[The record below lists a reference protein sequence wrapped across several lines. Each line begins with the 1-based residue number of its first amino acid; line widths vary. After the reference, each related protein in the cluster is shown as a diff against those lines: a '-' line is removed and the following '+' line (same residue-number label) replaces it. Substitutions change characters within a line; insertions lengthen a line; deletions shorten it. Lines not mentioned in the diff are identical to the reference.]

1 MVVLWPNGSTSIPRV
16 SSEFGMRTHPVTGR
30 PSTFHYGIDLVG
42 WAIVKSPV
50 DGVVTF
56 AGYNG
61 GAGNEV
67 RIKAR
72 NGDVF
77 RLLHNRSFLIRQGQ
91 SVRQGQDVAV
101 MGTTGS
107 STGVHCH
114 EETRPGGGAAIN
126 PRDYYARANAGTS
139 GGGTNPKPKPPTP
152 KPKDPNTEEEE
163 EMAGNSGFY
172 YKKATPA
179 NTIVYLIVNNDEST
193 YHEYSNGNGGGAM
206 PSAYNNA
213 IAAAY
218 RTGSFAPITEGHARV
233 IKAQNSAKPGQE
245 TVILDWND
253 VEFAKFLAALEED
266 GNAAASAAQV
276 AAAPTVR
283 A

>member
-1 MVVLWPNGSTSIPRV
+1 MTVLWPDGRATVDPPRV

-30 PSTFHYGIDLVG
+30 PSTMHYGIDLVG
-42 WAIVKSPV
+42 WSVIVSPV
-50 DGVVTF
+50 AGVITF

-67 RIKAR
+67 RIRAD

-77 RLLHNRSFLIRQGQ
+77 RLLHNRSFIRTGGRVAQGEP
-91 SVRQGQDVAV
+91 VAI

-114 EETRPGGGAAIN
+114 EETRPGGGNAVN
-126 PRDYYARANAGTS
+126 PRDYYRAANS
-139 GGGTNPKPKPPTP
+139 GGSGAGGGGKPVVPPKP
-152 KPKDPNTEEEE
+152 EEPSEE
-163 EMAGNSGFY
+163 DEMAGNSGFY
-172 YKKATPA
+172 YPVTGKP

-193 YHEYSNGNGGGAM
+193 YHEYGNGQGNGPM

-218 RTGSFAPITEGHARV
+218 RTGSFAPITESHARV
-233 IKAQNSAKPGQE
+233 IKAQNSAKAGTE
-245 TVILDWND
+245 YVELNWDD
-253 VEFAKFLAALEED
+253 VEAVKVLLAAQGGD
-266 GNAAASAAQV
+266 VAARAASL
-276 AAAPTVR
+276 
-283 A
+283 

>member
-1 MVVLWPNGSTSIPRV
+1 MTVLWPDGRATVDPPRV

-42 WAIVKSPV
+42 WSIIKSPV

-91 SVRQGQDVAV
+91 SVRQGQDVAI

-107 STGVHCH
+107 STGMHCH
-114 EETRPGGGAAIN
+114 EETR
-126 PRDYYARANAGTS
+126 
-139 GGGTNPKPKPPTP
+139 
-152 KPKDPNTEEEE
+152 
-163 EMAGNSGFY
+163 
-172 YKKATPA
+172 
-179 NTIVYLIVNNDEST
+179 
-193 YHEYSNGNGGGAM
+193 
-206 PSAYNNA
+206 
-213 IAAAY
+213 
-218 RTGSFAPITEGHARV
+218 
-233 IKAQNSAKPGQE
+233 
-245 TVILDWND
+245 
-253 VEFAKFLAALEED
+253 
-266 GNAAASAAQV
+266 
-276 AAAPTVR
+276 
-283 A
+283 